1 MWHQHLWYAN
11 AMRQIGLNKE
21 TISADK
27 KLDEQNRTTIMRLRD
42 LKFSSTKTLE
52 NFFVGLGCL
61 MGGWIG
67 EWVSGWLVVV

>member
-1 MWHQHLWYAN
+1 MWNQHLWYAN

-27 KLDEQNRTTIMRLRD
+27 KLDQQNRTTIMRL
-42 LKFSSTKTLE
+42 KFSATKTLE
-52 NFFVGLGCL
+52 NFFFGLGCL
-61 MGGWIG
+61 MDGWIG